1 MITQSFKNTFFFT
14 LTILI
19 SSYYLIEYIFDIQL
33 TYLIYFSLLITFLGF
48 LFSLGKTNKNN
59 FLWSILFILI
69 FILVLVWELL
79 MQHKNNIVTY
89 SHQFSNVILYLFGFY
104 FSIKAHKMNLDKF
117 LNKNIFNITY
127 LFSLLFIFSVP
138 FIYTDLF
145 SNRFGSLK
153 DFNPNGIA
161 YSASLTL
168 IILNSVYSK
177 NLKLLAKLILLLA
190 QIILLVVIFFSGSR
204 ASMICVLLTLFLIN
218 FYISEKKFIYLG
230 VLASLTALIFFQIT
244 NYFDLEI
251 PQFQRF
257 FRLFNFSVY
266 GDLAID
272 SRLYHYVD
280 LNNNWQDYFLF
291 GKYNYEFYP
300 HNIFLEMFFR
310 YGFFF
315 SLLLF
320 IPFLI
325 SIRALYK
332 LRIIL
337 KNKLFYMISSLFIFS
352 LIYSLFSLDLNLN
365 KMIWLSTGFLN
376 GIYINRNFNY
386 KI

>member
-1 MITQSFKNTFFFT
+1 
-14 LTILI
+14 
-19 SSYYLIEYIFDIQL
+19 
-33 TYLIYFSLLITFLGF
+33 
-48 LFSLGKTNKNN
+48 
-59 FLWSILFILI
+59 
-69 FILVLVWELL
+69 
-79 MQHKNNIVTY
+79 
-89 SHQFSNVILYLFGFY
+89 
-104 FSIKAHKMNLDKF
+104 MNLDKF

>member
-190 QIILLVVIFFSGSR
+190 QIILLVVIFFFWIKSKHD
-204 ASMICVLLTLFLIN
+204 MCIIN
-218 FYISEKKFIYLG
+218 I
-230 VLASLTALIFFQIT
+230 V
-244 NYFDLEI
+244 
-251 PQFQRF
+251 
-257 FRLFNFSVY
+257 FN
-266 GDLAID
+266 
-272 SRLYHYVD
+272 
-280 LNNNWQDYFLF
+280 
-291 GKYNYEFYP
+291 
-300 HNIFLEMFFR
+300 
-310 YGFFF
+310 
-315 SLLLF
+315 
-320 IPFLI
+320 
-325 SIRALYK
+325 
-332 LRIIL
+332 
-337 KNKLFYMISSLFIFS
+337 
-352 LIYSLFSLDLNLN
+352 
-365 KMIWLSTGFLN
+365 
-376 GIYINRNFNY
+376 
-386 KI
+386 